1 MHADGE
7 DVARGPQRRIR
18 GGRQGTHC
26 ALGYNCGCTLDLAP
40 AFARFSF
47 VTKAPT
53 RRPNHA
59 QAQAQLGNK
68 WIEMANLPVLEGR
81 TDNAIKNRWNTHLL
95 PLLNKQRAVAASDPA
110 AASPSCSDTAA
121 AVAPSVGVEGLRDH
135 GPAAISEA
143 GSPSDDLSSATVSP
157 SPVALAELE
166 GSSEG
171 AKSEERKESD
181 HALLAA
187 DNLPMGG
194 GQTAK
199 AVAAPCDM
207 AETESVVAE
216 AKACAPMEAELSARE
231 SSSGKLGHVEMPSE
245 PPPQSALA
253 PSPPAEPATE
263 VGGESEKAVATGPE
277 SAEATGSSETPD
289 ATERLESGAAN
300 PQDTALSVVPQPA
313 PTKKGVRYACLLAI
327 ATHESRPCAAGLL
340 TLTVGI
346 PGTRSP
352 VVQRTEPRAPT
363 VSSRPRACPF
373 QCASTR
379 CIYLNRARRVCL
391 CHLLIFHVYARAC
404 SDPDLRESTSDNG
417 RPLISC
423 LAQLVEEAGSR

>member
-1 MHADGE
+1 M
-7 DVARGPQRRIR
+7 
-18 GGRQGTHC
+18 
-26 ALGYNCGCTLDLAP
+26 
-40 AFARFSF
+40 
-47 VTKAPT
+47 TKAPT
-53 RRPNHA
+53 RRPTHA

-121 AVAPSVGVEGLRDH
+121 AVAASVGVEGHKDH
-135 GPAAISEA
+135 SPAAISEA
-143 GSPSDDLSSATVSP
+143 GSPNDDLSSATVSP
-157 SPVALAELE
+157 SLVALAELG

-171 AKSEERKESD
+171 AKSEERKRSD
-181 HALLAA
+181 HALLGA

-194 GQTAK
+194 GQSAK
-199 AVAAPCDM
+199 AVEAPCDV
-207 AETESVVAE
+207 AETEKVVAE
-216 AKACAPMEAELSARE
+216 AKACTPMEAELSALE
-231 SSSGKLGHVEMPSE
+231 SSSGEPGHVEMPSE

-253 PSPPAEPATE
+253 PSPPAELATE
-263 VGGESEKAVATGPE
+263 VGSESEKAVATVPE
-277 SAEATGSSETPD
+277 SAEATGSSETQD
-289 ATERLESGAAN
+289 ATERFESAAAN
-300 PQDTALSVVPQPA
+300 PQESMVPQPV
-313 PTKKGVRYACLLAI
+313 PTKKGVRYACLLAM

-379 CIYLNRARRVCL
+379 CIYLNGARRVCL
-391 CHLLIFHVYARAC
+391 CHMLIFYVYARAC

-423 LAQLVEEAGSR
+423 WAQLVEEAGSR